1 MKTNSSLLNS
11 TLTFTRRVPLPG
23 LICSYTELQ
32 QQIHDD
38 LRVQHPEWVEPN
50 GQSPTLAE
58 DDSAAYVTSQQIEKG
73 KAPGMQ
79 VQLLS
84 ENHGRKEYAV
94 IFSKGDEAF
103 SGLNEFAE
111 KYHVTSAHFTA
122 IGALRGAT
130 LAWFSPERKRY
141 EKSPVE
147 GQLEVASMIGD
158 IALFNGKPVV
168 HTHMV
173 VGLPDG
179 TARAGHVLEAHVW
192 PTLEVMVT
200 VESNAMRK
208 SLDPETGLSLI
219 DPSLA
224 NKEEK

>member
-1 MKTNSSLLNS
+1 MDTKFGHKKRATEYGAALRKKR
-11 TLTFTRRVPLPG
+11 TLIETYLFIAGG
-23 LICSYTELQ
+23 LISMAGVQ
-32 QQIHDD
+32 PQI
-38 LRVQHPEWVEPN
+38 V
-50 GQSPTLAE
+50 SAE
-58 DDSAAYVTSQQIEKG
+58 EDSAAYVTSQQIEKG

-103 SGLNEFAE
+103 SGLSGFAE

-130 LAWFSPERKRY
+130 LAWFSPERKMY
-141 EKSPVE
+141 KKIPVE

-200 VESNAMRK
+200 VESKAMRK
-208 SLDPETGLSLI
+208 SLDPETGLPLI

-224 NKEEK
+224 NNGEK

>member
-1 MKTNSSLLNS
+1 MWIKTYL
-11 TLTFTRRVPLPG
+11 FIAGG
-23 LICSYTELQ
+23 LIAMVGVQ
-32 QQIHDD
+32 PQI
-38 LRVQHPEWVEPN
+38 V
-50 GQSPTLAE
+50 SAE
-58 DDSAAYVTSQQIEKG
+58 EESGAYVASQPIEKG

-111 KYHVTSAHFTA
+111 KFHVTSAHFTA
-122 IGALRGAT
+122 IGAVRGAT
-130 LAWFSPERKRY
+130 LAWFSPERKMY
-141 EKSPVE
+141 EKIPVE

-179 TARAGHVLEAHVW
+179 TTKAGHVLEAHVW

-208 SLDPETGLSLI
+208 SLDPETGLALI
-219 DPSLA
+219 NPSLA
-224 NKEEK
+224 DKDKK

>member
-1 MKTNSSLLNS
+1 MKPT
-11 TLTFTRRVPLPG
+11 
-23 LICSYTELQ
+23 
-32 QQIHDD
+32 
-38 LRVQHPEWVEPN
+38 VE
-50 GQSPTLAE
+50 
-58 DDSAAYVTSQQIEKG
+58 VTSQPIEKG

-84 ENHGRKEYAV
+84 ESHGRKEYAV

-111 KYHVTSAHFTA
+111 KFHVTSAHFTA

-130 LAWFSPERKRY
+130 LAWFSPDRKMY
-141 EKSPVE
+141 KKIPIED
-147 GQLEVASMIGD
+147 QLEVASMIGD

-179 TARAGHVLEAHVW
+179 TARAGHVVEAHVW